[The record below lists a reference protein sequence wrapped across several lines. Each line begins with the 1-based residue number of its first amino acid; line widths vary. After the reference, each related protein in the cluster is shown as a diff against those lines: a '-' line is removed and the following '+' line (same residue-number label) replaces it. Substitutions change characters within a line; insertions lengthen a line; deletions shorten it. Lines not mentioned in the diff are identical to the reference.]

1 MRLFGLTSD
10 QELELMSPCTA
21 LYGGQTLKA
30 MGSASVGHS
39 LLTDP
44 YPYDPVHGFV
54 QKNATCKS
62 HGLWN
67 CATNL
72 GVLLQDFQVHT
83 HLLMSSPWWKLV
95 ESHIFWWKIQPTCVY
110 INILHTNGPNGPS
123 HVMDF
128 WEPRR
133 DQKLFQHGFQHGST
147 HATVKSRNICP
158 ENVEMR
164 KLNRTYRT

>member
-54 QKNATCKS
+54 QKKCYLQIPWLMKLCNKSWGIATRFSGPHPSFNVISMMKIGWIS
-62 HGLWN
+62 Y
-67 CATNL
+67 
-72 GVLLQDFQVHT
+72 F
-83 HLLMSSPWWKLV
+83 LV
-95 ESHIFWWKIQPTCVY
+95 ENS
-110 INILHTNGPNGPS
+110 TNMCLYKYTPHQRTKWTKPC
-123 HVMDF
+123 
-128 WEPRR
+128 
-133 DQKLFQHGFQHGST
+133 HGFLRAPQRPKVIPTRIPTWFNSCHG
-147 HATVKSRNICP
+147 
-158 ENVEMR
+158 
-164 KLNRTYRT
+164 